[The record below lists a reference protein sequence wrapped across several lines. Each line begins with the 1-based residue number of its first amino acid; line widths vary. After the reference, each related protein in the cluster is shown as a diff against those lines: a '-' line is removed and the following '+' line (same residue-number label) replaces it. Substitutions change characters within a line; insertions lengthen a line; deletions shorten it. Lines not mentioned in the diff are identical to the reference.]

1 MYSALHSHPF
11 FLMLLLSS
19 VVLYPCIDLSI
30 KRWNSKYFQNSL
42 IWFKS
47 FSDLYLVYS
56 DILHLQ
62 VTRVIFCSVGYYL
75 PKCLPEGLA
84 YILLIL
90 QCLAC
95 PGRGSGPKEQRGEHF
110 ILSNVNYFPF
120 ELQIEF
126 ILYLFLTLYFNLVFL
141 YAAIYIY
148 IKKNECAAQRTFYMV
163 NCDIFL
169 STRLDCWIIV
179 FQAKFFITITFLGGL
194 PGFSVVI
201 LQHGL
206 LLS

>member
-30 KRWNSKYFQNSL
+30 KRWNSKYLQNSL

-62 VTRVIFCSVGYYL
+62 MTRVIFYSVGYYL

-95 PGRGSGPKEQRGEHF
+95 LGRGSGPKEQRGEGSLRM
-110 ILSNVNYFPF
+110 LSYFQMWNYIPF

-126 ILYLFLTLYFNLVFL
+126 IWG
-141 YAAIYIY
+141 
-148 IKKNECAAQRTFYMV
+148 KQGPSCAS
-163 NCDIFL
+163 L
-169 STRLDCWIIV
+169 E
-179 FQAKFFITITFLGGL
+179 
-194 PGFSVVI
+194 FS
-201 LQHGL
+201 
-206 LLS
+206 

>member
-11 FLMLLLSS
+11 FLMMLLSS

-30 KRWNSKYFQNSL
+30 KRWNSKYLQNSL

-62 VTRVIFCSVGYYL
+62 MNRVIFYSVGYYL

-95 PGRGSGPKEQRGEHF
+95 LGRGSGPKEQRGEGSLRM
-110 ILSNVNYFPF
+110 LSYFQMWNYIPF

-126 ILYLFLTLYFNLVFL
+126 IWG
-141 YAAIYIY
+141 
-148 IKKNECAAQRTFYMV
+148 KQGPSCASLA
-163 NCDIFL
+163 
-169 STRLDCWIIV
+169 
-179 FQAKFFITITFLGGL
+179 
-194 PGFSVVI
+194 FS
-201 LQHGL
+201 
-206 LLS
+206 

>member
-30 KRWNSKYFQNSL
+30 KRWNSKYLQNSL

-62 VTRVIFCSVGYYL
+62 MTRVIFYSVGYYL
-75 PKCLPEGLA
+75 LKCLPEGLA

-90 QCLAC
+90 QSLAC
-95 PGRGSGPKEQRGEHF
+95 LGRGSGPKEQRGEGSLRM
-110 ILSNVNYFPF
+110 LSYFQMWNYIPF

-126 ILYLFLTLYFNLVFL
+126 IWG
-141 YAAIYIY
+141 
-148 IKKNECAAQRTFYMV
+148 KQGPSCAS
-163 NCDIFL
+163 L
-169 STRLDCWIIV
+169 E
-179 FQAKFFITITFLGGL
+179 
-194 PGFSVVI
+194 FS
-201 LQHGL
+201 
-206 LLS
+206 

>member
-1 MYSALHSHPF
+1 MYSALHSLPF

-30 KRWNSKYFQNSL
+30 KHWNSKYLQNSL

-62 VTRVIFCSVGYYL
+62 MTRVIFYSVGYYL
-75 PKCLPEGLA
+75 LKCLPEGLA

-90 QCLAC
+90 QSLAC
-95 PGRGSGPKEQRGEHF
+95 LGRGSGPKEQRGEGSLRM
-110 ILSNVNYFPF
+110 LSYFQMWNYIPF

-126 ILYLFLTLYFNLVFL
+126 IWG
-141 YAAIYIY
+141 
-148 IKKNECAAQRTFYMV
+148 KQGPSCAS
-163 NCDIFL
+163 L
-169 STRLDCWIIV
+169 E
-179 FQAKFFITITFLGGL
+179 
-194 PGFSVVI
+194 FS
-201 LQHGL
+201 
-206 LLS
+206 

>member
-1 MYSALHSHPF
+1 MYSALHSLPF

-30 KRWNSKYFQNSL
+30 KRWNSKYLQNSL

-62 VTRVIFCSVGYYL
+62 MNRVIFYSVGYYL

-95 PGRGSGPKEQRGEHF
+95 LGRGSGPKEQRGEGSLRM
-110 ILSNVNYFPF
+110 LSYFQMWNYIPF
-120 ELQIEF
+120 ELQIEV
-126 ILYLFLTLYFNLVFL
+126 IWG
-141 YAAIYIY
+141 
-148 IKKNECAAQRTFYMV
+148 KQGPSCAS
-163 NCDIFL
+163 L
-169 STRLDCWIIV
+169 E
-179 FQAKFFITITFLGGL
+179 
-194 PGFSVVI
+194 FS
-201 LQHGL
+201 
-206 LLS
+206 

>member
-1 MYSALHSHPF
+1 MGNKNLSAQKRFKWSMYSALHSLPF

-19 VVLYPCIDLSI
+19 VVLYPCIGLSI
-30 KRWNSKYFQNSL
+30 KRWNSKYLQNSL

-62 VTRVIFCSVGYYL
+62 MNRVIFYSVGYYL

-95 PGRGSGPKEQRGEHF
+95 LGRCSGPKEQRGEGSLRM
-110 ILSNVNYFPF
+110 LSCFQMWNYSFWTSNRV
-120 ELQIEF
+120 
-126 ILYLFLTLYFNLVFL
+126 YLRKAGTLVR
-141 YAAIYIY
+141 I
-148 IKKNECAAQRTFYMV
+148 V
-163 NCDIFL
+163 GIFL
-169 STRLDCWIIV
+169 
-179 FQAKFFITITFLGGL
+179 
-194 PGFSVVI
+194 VV
-201 LQHGL
+201 
-206 LLS
+206 